1 MVAALLPP
9 YMPLAAAKFKIGDQV
24 HSKPDSMLGL
34 HLIHAVA
41 IYGNISE
48 CRGIGIWDYR
58 IQANDDARHI
68 TSK

>member
-9 YMPLAAAKFKIGDQV
+9 YMPLAAAKFKIGDKV
-24 HSKPDSMLGL
+24 HSKPDSMPGL
-34 HLIHAVA
+34 HPTHAVA
-41 IYGNISE
+41 VYGHICE
-48 CRGIGIWDYR
+48 CRGVGIWEYK